1 MKVKE
6 LIRQL
11 KEFDPEARVFADS
24 YEGKGVDEILCSFSF
39 VDNGDV
45 ILEHADQFDMKCE
58 IGQMLDD
65 YLEDGWDEAEAYREM
80 CDRGYTPDV
89 VSKYYDEYTGEC
101 MKKYCDEHGIEY

>member
-11 KEFDPEARVFADS
+11 QEFDPEARVYTSS
-24 YEGKGVDEILCSFSF
+24 YMGEGRNEILCCISYQ
-39 VDNGDV
+39 DNGDV
-45 ILEHADQFDMKCE
+45 IVEDATEFDVGNE
-58 IGQMLDD
+58 IGTMLD
-65 YLEDGWDEAEAYREM
+65 YYYEDDWDEADAYREM

-101 MKKYCDEHGIEY
+101 MKKYCDEHGIDY